1 MLEPDLSLPELEKAF
16 TTSKPNKGEGLDEIN
31 VRSVFDIIK
40 NPLLFIFSISLKQGI
55 SPESLQSGWVVS
67 VFKSEDRSTLSNYRS
82 ISILTCL

>member
-16 TTSKPNKGEGLDEIN
+16 TTSKPNKGLDEIN

-55 SPESLQSGWVVS
+55 SPESLQSG
-67 VFKSEDRSTLSNYRS
+67 
-82 ISILTCL
+82 